1 MSRLP
6 ISMWF
11 VRLLINQSLL
21 NNDEHVEC
29 FRITDCKSNVTA
41 LDSITHSLINLT
53 ITCTSSTATN
63 HCKISELIH
72 NGSSICCPVINKWNV
87 YTEEI
92 FPCNEE
98 DTYCSISTHGTPKQE
113 YNKCEF
119 TVYDV
124 DIRGTFNIGFI
135 KYFFFFRLMN
145 LLIYFD
151 IELGFPHSI
160 KYRPKWNMEKTTLD
174 CLIWKIWIIL

>member
-6 ISMWF
+6 ISMWV
-11 VRLLINQSLL
+11 VRLLIIQRLL

-41 LDSITHSLINLT
+41 LDSITHNLINLT
-53 ITCTSSTATN
+53 IICTSSTATS
-63 HCKISELIH
+63 HCKISESMH
-72 NGSSICCPVINKWNV
+72 NGSSICCPVINKNNM

-119 TVYDV
+119 TVHNV
-124 DIRGTFNIGFI
+124 DIRGTFNTGFD
-135 KYFFFFRLMN
+135 KDFLFYQTTVAKSF
-145 LLIYFD
+145 Y
-151 IELGFPHSI
+151 SI
-160 KYRPKWNMEKTTLD
+160 QFYVFVL
-174 CLIWKIWIIL
+174 

>member
-41 LDSITHSLINLT
+41 LDSITHNFINLT
-53 ITCTSSTATN
+53 IICTSSTATS
-63 HCKISELIH
+63 HCKICELIH

-135 KYFFFFRLMN
+135 KYFFLGHIFLAQS
-145 LLIYFD
+145 FD
-151 IELGFPHSI
+151 FVQFYVFVL
-160 KYRPKWNMEKTTLD
+160 
-174 CLIWKIWIIL
+174 